1 MTNRALHR
9 RLTVIEARYA
19 QAAAAVERERRLVEQ
34 KRISPDEAERIYRR
48 LMAPVPRTQASRKQ
62 SLEQSMAQYFRMVRG
77 SAPRNGTSL

>member
-19 QAAAAVERERRLVEQ
+19 QAAAAVERERRRTELR
-34 KRISPDEAERIYRR
+34 RISPEEADRTYRR

-77 SAPRNGTSL
+77 SAPL

>member
-19 QAAAAVERERRLVEQ
+19 HAAAAVERERRLVEQ
-34 KRISPDEAERIYRR
+34 KRISPEEAERAYRR

-77 SAPRNGTSL
+77 SAPL

>member
-77 SAPRNGTSL
+77 SARS